1 MERTDPPSLAER
13 YGYHFTDA
21 SLLQLALR
29 HASFAS
35 EHELDSNERLEFLGD
50 AILGFVVVEHLWKSY
65 PQLDEGHLAK
75 VKAVVVSSTVLAER
89 ALAIGLDGDLEL
101 GRSFHD
107 LKVASMPSVLE
118 DGFEALIGAI
128 YLDGG
133 LEAAKSFVLGQ
144 LDPVITREIAAPGG
158 LDFKSQLHEW
168 STKHHGEGPRY
179 ELVDLGGAG
188 NDSWFGATVFVD
200 GRIAGRGE
208 GRSKKAAE
216 QVAAQEAWE
225 GVASA

>member
-75 VKAVVVSSTVLAER
+75 VKAVVVSSAVLAER

-101 GRSFHD
+101 GRSLVWLFCWID
-107 LKVASMPSVLE
+107 LFSMEP
-118 DGFEALIGAI
+118 
-128 YLDGG
+128 
-133 LEAAKSFVLGQ
+133 
-144 LDPVITREIAAPGG
+144 
-158 LDFKSQLHEW
+158 
-168 STKHHGEGPRY
+168 
-179 ELVDLGGAG
+179 LGGGRLAVGVCPERRVRETRPTFSRCNTSRWGFSSRAG
-188 NDSWFGATVFVD
+188 
-200 GRIAGRGE
+200 
-208 GRSKKAAE
+208 
-216 QVAAQEAWE
+216 
-225 GVASA
+225 

>member
-13 YGYHFTDA
+13 FGYDFRDA

-35 EHELDSNERLEFLGD
+35 EHGLDSNERLEFLGD

-101 GRSFHD
+101 GRSLHD
-107 LKVASMPSVLE
+107 LQVAQMSSVLE
-118 DGFEALIGAI
+118 DGFEALIGAV

-133 LEAAKSFVLGQ
+133 IDAAKSFILGQ
-144 LDPVITREIAAPGG
+144 LAPEIAREIAAPGG

-168 STKHHGEGPRY
+168 STKQYGEGPRY
-179 ELVDLGGAG
+179 EVLDLGGGG

-200 GRIAGRGE
+200 GKIAGRGE